1 MLMPPFTTKKYILPP
16 HLHHDPC
23 ARLSECIKET
33 ALKYLILVLTESADY
48 GKAILVRVL

>member
-16 HLHHDPC
+16 HLHHDPF

-33 ALKYLILVLTESADY
+33 ALKYLILALTEPADY

>member
-1 MLMPPFTTKKYILPP
+1 MLMPPFATKKYILPP

-23 ARLSECIKET
+23 ARLSECINEI